1 MIGAN
6 WVTVSPAKT
15 KLAVFE
21 SYKNLASDL
30 FVQYYPK

>member
-15 KLAVFE
+15 KLAVYE
-21 SYKNLASDL
+21 SYKNLA
-30 FVQYYPK
+30 